1 KCQNCQRLAEWWKN
15 YEQEVDD
22 LLLRSNVHK
31 CRETIRDKEDEAAKK
46 DWRGLKKLK
55 YKSRTHTYYER
66 RGCLSKTGVCKSRFT
81 RPIFE
86 TTHVDEDGHINIKK
100 SEPQLNTFSRALTYF
115 SRSNTDVTS
124 LLSGTAVKAVVS
136 YVSDYVSKLG
146 LKSYQAFASVFDVF
160 ERNHETL
167 DNGSQGVDTAK

>member
-1 KCQNCQRLAEWWKN
+1 NDGQKNCHKCRRLSEWWQT
-15 YEQEVDD
+15 YEHEVDD

-31 CRETIRDKEDEAAKK
+31 CRETIRDKEDEEAKK

-55 YKSRTHTYYER
+55 HKSRTRAYYER
-66 RGCLSKTGVCKSRFT
+66 RGCLSKTGVCKSRFP

-100 SEPQLNTFSRALTYF
+100 AEPHLNTFSRALTYF

-160 ERNHETL
+160 ERNNETL
-167 DNGSQGVDTAK
+167 